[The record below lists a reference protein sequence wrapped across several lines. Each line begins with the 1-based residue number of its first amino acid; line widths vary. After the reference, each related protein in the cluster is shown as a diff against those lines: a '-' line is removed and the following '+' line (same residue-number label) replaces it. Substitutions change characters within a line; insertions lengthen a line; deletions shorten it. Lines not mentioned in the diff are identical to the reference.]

1 MKVGKFQIG
10 RYHAII
16 RKSPFSK
23 NHKCLNWTDYE
34 LTRYELE
41 EAGSLCQANWIEIEQ
56 KNEYIQLLQAL
67 LDDHGIPYPVE

>member
-1 MKVGKFQIG
+1 MEN
-10 RYHAII
+10 YCA
-16 RKSPFSK
+16 FSK

-41 EAGSLCQANWIEIEQ
+41 EADSLCQANWIEIEQ

-67 LDDHGIPYPVE
+67 LDDHGWSYVKI

>member
-1 MKVGKFQIG
+1 MVPRNPGFALIKRI
-10 RYHAII
+10 AI
-16 RKSPFSK
+16 
-23 NHKCLNWTDYE
+23 
-34 LTRYELE
+34 E